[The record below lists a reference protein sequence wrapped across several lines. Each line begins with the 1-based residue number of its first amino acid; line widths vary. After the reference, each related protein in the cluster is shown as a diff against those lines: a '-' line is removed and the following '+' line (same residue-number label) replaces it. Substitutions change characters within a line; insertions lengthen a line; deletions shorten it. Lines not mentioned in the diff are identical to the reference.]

1 MAKRQRAV
9 RPGQRKYNT
18 RSVPA
23 KSPTP
28 ASVPAPAA
36 TVTASEEARAAELEA
51 EIVADQRSAEAAASG
66 SRSRRGTGDASRTR
80 PREAGTLASRATTEY
95 AYVVSDLRRIV
106 LVAGGLLLA
115 MLGIWLLIA
124 GSGFLKI

>member
-9 RPGQRKYNT
+9 RPGQRKTNT
-18 RSVPA
+18 RIAPA
-23 KSPTP
+23 KTPTA

-36 TVTASEEARAAELEA
+36 TVTASEVARAAELEA
-51 EIVADQRSAEAAASG
+51 EIVADQRSAEAAASRP
-66 SRSRRGTGDASRTR
+66 SSRRGTADASRTR

-95 AYVVSDLRRIV
+95 AYVLADLRRIV

-115 MLGIWLLIA
+115 MLAIWLLVA
-124 GSGFLKI
+124 GSGYLKI